1 MKKKQ
6 TKKHRIEERKRK
18 EKQIE
23 KREKREKRRKVKR
36 NPQVFF
42 AVQFPFW

>member
-1 MKKKQ
+1 MKIKHA
-6 TKKHRIEERKRK
+6 KKHRIEEHKRK
-18 EKQIE
+18 EKQVE

-36 NPQVFF
+36 NTQVFF